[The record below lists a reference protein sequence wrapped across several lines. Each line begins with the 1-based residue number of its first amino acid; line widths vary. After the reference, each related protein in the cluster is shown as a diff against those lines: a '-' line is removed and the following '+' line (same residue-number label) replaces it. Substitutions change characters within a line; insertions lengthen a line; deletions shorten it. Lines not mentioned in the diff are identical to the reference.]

1 MEHKYEQG
9 LQEYT
14 AQKWALSFV
23 FKRKSDRNISAKKK
37 KNEQQQQKLRTN
49 LDFSGAHRSIFRSYV
64 RSMLLRHN
72 VSLHSSSVKSRKRGI
87 PLGLNG
93 ADSRYSKMDSIITL
107 CILTDVSI

>member
-1 MEHKYEQG
+1 MNKG

-14 AQKWALSFV
+14 AQKWALSFD

-37 KNEQQQQKLRTN
+37 KLTTATKTEDEFGLLGSSP
-49 LDFSGAHRSIFRSYV
+49 LDISLI

-87 PLGLNG
+87 SLGLNC
-93 ADSRYSKMDSIITL
+93 ADSRYFKMDSIITL

>member
-1 MEHKYEQG
+1 MNKVY
-9 LQEYT
+9 
-14 AQKWALSFV
+14 K
-23 FKRKSDRNISAKKK
+23 NIQLKNGRFLLFSSVNKTEIFRQKKK
-37 KNEQQQQKLRTN
+37 PTTATKTEDEFGLLGGSP
-49 LDFSGAHRSIFRSYV
+49 LDISLI

-87 PLGLNG
+87 SLGLNG

>member
-37 KNEQQQQKLRTN
+37 KTN
-49 LDFSGAHRSIFRSYV
+49 NS
-64 RSMLLRHN
+64 N
-72 VSLHSSSVKSRKRGI
+72 K
-87 PLGLNG
+87 N
-93 ADSRYSKMDSIITL
+93 
-107 CILTDVSI
+107 

>member
-1 MEHKYEQG
+1 MNKG

-37 KNEQQQQKLRTN
+37 KKPTTATKTEDEFGLLGGSP
-49 LDFSGAHRSIFRSYV
+49 LDISLIRST
-64 RSMLLRHN
+64 LLRHN

-87 PLGLNG
+87 SLGLNC